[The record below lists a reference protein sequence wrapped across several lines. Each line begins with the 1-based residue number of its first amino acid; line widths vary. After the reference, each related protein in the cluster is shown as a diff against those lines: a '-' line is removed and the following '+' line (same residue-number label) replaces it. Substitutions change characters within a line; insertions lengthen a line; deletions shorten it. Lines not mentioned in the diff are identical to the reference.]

1 LTGQSIQRYLK
12 TEDGT
17 VWPDDPDKGS
27 ADFEALAGPVEVA
40 QMDKTALDAYGDLP
54 PPFDIRDELADIGYT
69 PMPLLFEP
77 SLPADNEENLWSAHY
92 GFASY
97 DDLAGFYSVRKYRE
111 TLSHGETIAE
121 YDDYNL
127 TIKSVELPDGC
138 TTRVEYDYHALQPL
152 RIIDANDNVQEAIYE
167 PSGQPLAISFYGA
180 ENGSTAGF
188 GQLSDYDRPEDYRPD
203 PAIDNPPAAVQD
215 AASTLRKDLFSWMGQ
230 LPPFASET
238 AEWRDAWIADGYV
251 LPSGHI
257 RASAR
262 QRLRQRSPLTTAEQA
277 LSRLIDTVH
286 REPVHNVI
294 LSADR
299 YPYDSEPAQIQIVKA
314 CVDGF
319 GRALQTQQ
327 RVEPGLAY
335 AVAADGSLIV
345 DRGELREEFA
355 DPRWRISE
363 RVDYNNKG
371 QAVRQYRPFFANTHH
386 YVNDQSLREL
396 GHFDQLF
403 YDVPGRPIKLI
414 NAKGYFSRETYHP
427 WYHVSEDFNDT
438 DETLSTPPPGAS
450 S

>member
-1 LTGQSIQRYLK
+1 
-12 TEDGT
+12 
-17 VWPDDPDKGS
+17 
-27 ADFEALAGPVEVA
+27 
-40 QMDKTALDAYGDLP
+40 MDKTALDAYGDLP
-54 PPFDIRDELADIGYT
+54 PPFDIRDELANIGYT
-69 PMPLLFEP
+69 PMSLLFEP
-77 SLPADNEENLWSAHY
+77 SLPADNEENLWSACY
-92 GFASY
+92 GYAEY
-97 DDLAGFYSVRKYRE
+97 DSLDGFYNVRKYHE
-111 TLSHGETIAE
+111 TPSHGVTKAQ
-121 YDDYNL
+121 YDPYCL
-127 TIKSVELPDGC
+127 AIISVELPDGC

-152 RIIDANDNVQEAIYE
+152 RIIDANDNVQEALYE
-167 PSGQPLAISFYGA
+167 PSGQPLALSFYGT
-180 ENGSTAGF
+180 ENGSAAGF
-188 GQLSDYDRPEDYRPD
+188 RPLSEYVRPEDHRPD
-203 PAIDNPPAAVQD
+203 PAIDDPPAAVQN

-238 AEWRDAWIADGYV
+238 VQWRDAWIADGYV

-262 QRLRQRSPLTTAEQA
+262 QRLRQRSPLTAAQQA

-286 REPVHNVI
+286 REPVHSVI

-327 RVEPGLAY
+327 LVEPGMAY
-335 AVAADGSLIV
+335 AVDADGKLIIEN
-345 DRGELREEFA
+345 GQFLEEFA

-396 GHFDQLF
+396 GYFDQLF
-403 YDVPGRPIKLI
+403 YDVAGRPIKRI

-438 DETLSTPPPGAS
+438 DETLSTRTPES
-450 S
+450 SS